1 MWYSGAD
8 DASYRNITLVDANGN
23 VPGRLQV

>member
-1 MWYSGAD
+1 MWYSGAGN
-8 DASYRNITLVDANGN
+8 ASYRNIPLVDANGN